1 MREPPSDDQAARG
14 SRAGASDRT
23 ARTASTVEATA
34 SAVWTATNAASWSA
48 EAICTARTAQTPIVQ
63 AAKRRTTR
71 PARSGTTLLRR
82 PCHQSQST
90 AAAKDVN
97 VSERAVRPIWAV
109 ASIDSSVQMLRIR
122 VVQTSRVNAA
132 SATAGRNRT
141 GVIAATVPRADVPDD
156 IALRNPIALPGRQ
169 NGAMEPFAPTQPVAS
184 LDAEERGAFVMRV
197 YSHLLL
203 AIGAFV
209 AFETILFSTGIA
221 ESMYDFLVGA
231 SSAWLLILGAFM
243 VIQWMAT
250 SAAHNLENESI
261 QYAGLFGMAAGQALI
276 FAPFLYLVF
285 NDPSNGSTTVAA
297 AAAITAFGFA
307 GLTVVAFVTRKDL
320 SFLRPM
326 LMWGGIAALVLIVAA
341 VLFGLSL
348 GIWFSVAMIAL
359 AGGSILYQ
367 TQQIMARYPSHA
379 HVGAAVQLFASV
391 MMLFWYVLRLLSQLR
406 R

>member
-1 MREPPSDDQAARG
+1 
-14 SRAGASDRT
+14 
-23 ARTASTVEATA
+23 
-34 SAVWTATNAASWSA
+34 
-48 EAICTARTAQTPIVQ
+48 
-63 AAKRRTTR
+63 
-71 PARSGTTLLRR
+71 
-82 PCHQSQST
+82 
-90 AAAKDVN
+90 
-97 VSERAVRPIWAV
+97 
-109 ASIDSSVQMLRIR
+109 
-122 VVQTSRVNAA
+122 
-132 SATAGRNRT
+132 
-141 GVIAATVPRADVPDD
+141 
-156 IALRNPIALPGRQ
+156 
-169 NGAMEPFAPTQPVAS
+169 MESFAPTQPVAA
-184 LDAEERGAFVMRV
+184 LDAEARGAFVIRV
-197 YSHLLL
+197 YQHLLL

-209 AFETILFSTGIA
+209 AIETVLFSTGIA
-221 ESMYDFLVGA
+221 EAIHDFLFESGG
-231 SSAWLLILGAFM
+231 SSWLLILGAFM

-250 SAAHNLENESI
+250 SAAHNLENEGL

-297 AAAITAFGFA
+297 AAAITALGFA

-391 MMLFWYVLRLLSQLR
+391 MMLFWYVLRLVSQLR